1 MKAIG
6 RYDGNLQMFVEEA
19 REPVRT
25 RLAFL
30 RWLGEQ
36 NLLEHEVY
44 GQSSGAFVELEAPR
58 NRDDLLL
65 AS

>member
-1 MKAIG
+1 MTAAG

-19 REPVRT
+19 REPART

-36 NLLEHEVY
+36 NRLEHEVY
-44 GQSSGAFVELEAPR
+44 GPSSGALADQKAPR
-58 NRDDLLL
+58 ESDDLPL